1 MIISVKK
8 ANGVDGV
15 TFSCYQVTTDNP
27 NILLSVPHNEE
38 NSDYQEIMEWV
49 AEGNTIEEAD

>member
-8 ANGVDGV
+8 HNGVDG

-27 NILLSVPHNEE
+27 NILLSVPHNDD
-38 NSDYQEIMEWV
+38 NRDYQEIQEWV
-49 AEGNTIEEAD
+49 AKGNTIEEAD

>member
-8 ANGVDGV
+8 HNGVDG

-27 NILLSVPHNEE
+27 NILLSVPHNDD
-38 NSDYQEIMEWV
+38 NRDYQEIQEWV